1 LQVCRINDVNDQQ
14 AKWRIRDELDIE
26 TRAVSLITEP
36 RYADEIITRGTP
48 TWFSLLHEKEE
59 QTHRDLSFADTSR
72 NIRARSLYFDGT
84 PKVLELSL
92 VRLIVTASGRRNT
105 KAT

>member
-14 AKWRIRDELDIE
+14 AKWRIRDQLDIE

-59 QTHRDLSFADTSR
+59 QTHRDLSFAEYIEEHKS
-72 NIRARSLYFDGT
+72 S
-84 PKVLELSL
+84 K
-92 VRLIVTASGRRNT
+92 LIF
-105 KAT
+105 